1 MKQMIYKWFWVWDF
15 DKEEQWLNDMAAQ
28 GKCLVGNG
36 FCRYVFEDCAP
47 GEWHI
52 RMELLEHT
60 PGSPEGR
67 CYLDFLAETGARQVG
82 RWMRW
87 VYFRKRAQ
95 DGPFDLFSD
104 NRSRMAHLTRII
116 RFILP
121 LAWINV
127 VMGATNLMI
136 ALLGSGANRP
146 IGAVNLTIGA
156 LALLGA
162 RRLKAKRARIEQ
174 DARIFE

>member
-1 MKQMIYKWFWVWDF
+1 MKQTVYKWFWVWDF
-15 DKEEQWLNDMAAQ
+15 DKEEQWLNEMAAR
-28 GKCLVGNG
+28 GKCLVDNG
-36 FCRYVFEDCAP
+36 FCKYVFEDCAP

-60 PGSPEGR
+60 PASPQGQE
-67 CYLDFLAETGARQVG
+67 YLRFLEETGAEQVG
-82 RWMRW
+82 KWLRW

-104 NRSRMAHLTRII
+104 NRSRMGHLTRII

-121 LAWINV
+121 LAWVNV
-127 VMGATNLMI
+127 VFGALNLGI
-136 ALLGSGANRP
+136 SLLGSQPNRP
-146 IGAVNLTIGA
+146 IGAVNLTIGV
-156 LALLGA
+156 LALLGV
-162 RRLKAKRARIEQ
+162 RRLKAKREKIEQ